1 MDSQRILMKHLKKT
15 KRLKKSGDAASYLA
29 RRGWRRFFKSL
40 DLQVF
45 RYKKAD
51 GKVRLLFLHDP
62 LCYLLFSGTYNGGKD
77 RQGKTVKRDMNWNDV
92 QSQARRAKTAQLLF
106 NIFHRSRESSSPSSN
121 PTSLDDRVAN
131 TPFFGN
137 ILSAFCM
144 RIFLIMNLHVYGMV
158 ATLVAKNM
166 LKKTNYF
173 EGNGKYHGLGVSQ
186 YGRNLLEQRLNRRG
200 SDEQYFDI
208 VFMLLASLTGEGD
221 KEEVIENFTEVL
233 FSKLPGWPTDKE
245 GLLGKVEAAIE
256 KYQISESL
264 IGSIWGK
271 LGYPSNSEER
281 KQALLEEK
289 KESHIRMARARL
301 ESKQADE
308 GSVSDYSI
316 PSD

>member
-1 MDSQRILMKHLKKT
+1 
-15 KRLKKSGDAASYLA
+15 
-29 RRGWRRFFKSL
+29 
-40 DLQVF
+40 
-45 RYKKAD
+45 
-51 GKVRLLFLHDP
+51 
-62 LCYLLFSGTYNGGKD
+62 
-77 RQGKTVKRDMNWNDV
+77 MNWNDV

-144 RIFLIMNLHVYGMV
+144 RIFLIMNLHVYGKV
-158 ATLVAKNM
+158 ASLVAKN
-166 LKKTNYF
+166 LLNKTNYF
-173 EGNGKYHGLGVSQ
+173 EGKYHGLGVSQ
-186 YGRNLLEQRLNRRG
+186 YGRNLKEQRFNRYG
-200 SDEQYFDI
+200 SDEQTFDI
-208 VFMLLASLTGEGD
+208 VFMLLASLTGKGD
-221 KEEVIENFTEVL
+221 KEEVIENFKDVL

-245 GLLGKVEAAIE
+245 GLLGKVEAVIK

-264 IGSIWGK
+264 IGSIWGA

-281 KQALLEEK
+281 KQALLEELLEEK

>member
-1 MDSQRILMKHLKKT
+1 M
-15 KRLKKSGDAASYLA
+15 SYLETDITTWLG
-29 RRGWRRFFKSL
+29 RRGWRRFFVSG

-51 GKVRLLFLHDP
+51 GKVRLLFVHAP
-62 LCYLLFSGTYNGGKD
+62 LCYLLFSGTYSTKD
-77 RQGKTVKRDMNWNDV
+77 PQVKRDMNWNDV
-92 QSQARRAKTAQLLF
+92 KSQARRAKTAQLLF

-158 ATLVAKNM
+158 ASLVAKNM

-186 YGRNLLEQRLNRRG
+186 YGRNLIEQRLNKRG

-221 KEEVIENFTEVL
+221 KEAVIENFTEVL
-233 FSKLPGWPTDKE
+233 FSKLPGWPTNKE

-264 IGSIWGK
+264 YGSIWGK

-281 KQALLEEK
+281 EQALLEER
-289 KESHIRMARARL
+289 EQSLREVARAKL
-301 ESKQADE
+301 ASKKADDI
-308 GSVSDYSI
+308 SFSDCSI
-316 PSD
+316 DSN